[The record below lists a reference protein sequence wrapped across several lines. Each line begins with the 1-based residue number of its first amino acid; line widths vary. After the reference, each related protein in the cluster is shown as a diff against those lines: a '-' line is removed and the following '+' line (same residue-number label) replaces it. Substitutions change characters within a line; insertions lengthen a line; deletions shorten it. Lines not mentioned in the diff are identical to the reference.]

1 VYITVLSCATPPRYT
16 RSSTTSTTA
25 PEKSCSHKGAE
36 GAVAGAGL
44 GAAPHE
50 RERHLER
57 EHAPNRES
65 PVTGTTMPTSRTEP
79 SSKAAPK

>member
-1 VYITVLSCATPPRYT
+1 VYITVLSCAAPPRYT
-16 RSSTTSTTA
+16 RSPTTTA

-36 GAVAGAGL
+36 SAVAGAGL

-57 EHAPNRES
+57 EHAPNRGS
-65 PVTGTTMPTSRTEP
+65 PVTGMAMPTSRTEP
-79 SSKAAPK
+79 SSKAAPE